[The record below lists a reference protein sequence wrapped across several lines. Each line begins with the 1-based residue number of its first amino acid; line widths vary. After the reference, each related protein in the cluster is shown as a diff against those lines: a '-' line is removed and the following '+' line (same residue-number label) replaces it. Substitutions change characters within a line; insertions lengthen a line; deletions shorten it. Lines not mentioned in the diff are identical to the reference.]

1 MVWPPKRT
9 LTESEREHYVEP
21 PIILPLKFWQ
31 RKVTGK
37 NKKSILTTVI
47 LTHNRGAI
55 HTSVNW
61 SKWDMG
67 EIFGLKFQLLYLHTF
82 KPWINTKYNLIH
94 SYEVDIWS
102 IGCILFTLLVGKP
115 PFETQTLKETYK
127 RIRANE
133 YHVPSRIGLQAKN
146 LIRQLLQVCSHK
158 NPVLVHILKYELI
171 M

>member
-21 PIILPLKFWQ
+21 PIILPPKFWQ

-37 NKKSILTTVI
+37 NKKSILT
-47 LTHNRGAI
+47 HNRRAI

-82 KPWINTKYNLIH
+82 KPWINT
-94 SYEVDIWS
+94 IWS
-102 IGCILFTLLVGKP
+102 TATKLTSGPLVAFYSHCWLENPPLKP
-115 PFETQTLKETYK
+115 KLWK
-127 RIRANE
+127 RHTRGFGLTNTMFHPELDSKPKIWSGNFFRYALT
-133 YHVPSRIGLQAKN
+133 RIQQ
-146 LIRQLLQVCSHK
+146 IWSTF
-158 NPVLVHILKYELI
+158 
-171 M
+171 